1 MLWCH
6 ELFGA
11 QLEAQNCANDP
22 KTTTAAEVS
31 FTDPDETK
39 TENCDQLEGENLIRD
54 QKMEGGSSEGEQRA
68 GIKEEGKCTH

>member
-1 MLWCH
+1 M
-6 ELFGA
+6 FGA
-11 QLEAQNCANDP
+11 LLEAQNCAKDP

-31 FTDPDETK
+31 FTDPDETE

-54 QKMEGGSSEGEQRA
+54 HKMQRGSSEGEQRA